1 MTDFVSKEVLQ
12 FGAGN
17 IGRGF
22 VGVMLSRAGYS
33 IVFVDVVEPLL
44 DQLNGTGQYSVI
56 EVDATGEQPVT
67 ISRFQ
72 AMNAKDEANVIA
84 KIGEVD
90 LLTTAV
96 GPNILSVIAPVIA
109 RGLQYRAKHR
119 PDTPLNIIAC
129 ENLIDN
135 SWILRDYVMSH
146 IPSDYRHY
154 VANQVGF
161 PRCVVDKVVNAPVNL
176 DRRDPLTVVAERQGQ
191 LIVDRL
197 GFVGE
202 PPEIAGMQ
210 LTDDLTTNVEQKIFT
225 VNSGHAVAAYLGYR
239 HGYEYIHEAVQ
250 DPEIRQIVSGAM
262 RESGEVLIQRHDL
275 TAADQQKYADRA
287 LDRFDSVSLP
297 DPISRVAREPKRK
310 LAPNDRMIRPATLA
324 LEAGIVPHHLATGI
338 AAALLYDSPDDN
350 QAVELA
356 GELKREGLSATL
368 QDVCGLSPDTML
380 ARLIKEKVSDF
391 LP

>member
-1 MTDFVSKEVLQ
+1 MTDFIPKEALQ

-109 RGLQYRAKHR
+109 RGLQYRAKRR

-135 SWILRDYVMSH
+135 SWVLRDHVMSH

-154 VANQVGF
+154 MANQVGF
-161 PRCVVDKVVNAPVNL
+161 PRCVVDKVVNTPANP
-176 DRRDPLTVVAERQGQ
+176 DRGDPLTVVAERQGQ

-239 HGYEYIHEAVQ
+239 RGYKYIHEAVQ
-250 DPEIRQIVSGAM
+250 DPEIRLVVSGAM

-287 LDRFDSVSLP
+287 LDRFDRASLP

-310 LAPNDRMIRPATLA
+310 LAPNDRLIRPATLA
-324 LEAGIVPHHLATGI
+324 LEAGIVPHNLATGI
-338 AAALLYDSPDDN
+338 AAALLYDSPDDQ

-356 GELKREGLSATL
+356 GELKRKGLSATL
-368 QDVCGLSPDTML
+368 QDVCGLSPDTIL
-380 ARLIKEKVSDF
+380 ARLVKEKVSDF